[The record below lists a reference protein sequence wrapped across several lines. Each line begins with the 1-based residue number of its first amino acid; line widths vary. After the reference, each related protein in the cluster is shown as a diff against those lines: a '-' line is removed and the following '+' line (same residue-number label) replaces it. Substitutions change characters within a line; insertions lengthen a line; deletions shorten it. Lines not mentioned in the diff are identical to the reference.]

1 MSIQDTTEEQLR
13 PVEAPEG
20 TLDTPSKQGQGDPY
34 GHDPIYGG
42 RRRGKQNETAVAATY
57 QTTTPGASST
67 GTVSTPRPTDGQQQP
82 ETPKPRGFRGAIK
95 AYKDRLKTER
105 DQELE
110 DIKRENPDVNQ
121 VTDTMSDTDIFKL
134 LHPQKTPQQIQRE
147 EHKAKVEED
156 WAAIQDA
163 LNALSEMSTSP
174 THTYTPRTTLSDQ
187 ARARREKLEAQRK
200 ADRNAYFESYLKA
213 RQADK
218 TLKARLAQE
227 KFKNELALS
236 KERREQAAQDSKLRV
251 DQSTIARNTASAA
264 ASLRKEADKEGK
276 EKYHGSIRIGGQ
288 EQSYRTA
295 ADYNKAV
302 AAYAKQYG
310 VPTTVTENIG
320 FGKTKTT
327 HRQVSDIVA
336 DIEAKANQTT
346 TQTGG
351 RPSPTARRISPTLE
365 Q

>member
-1 MSIQDTTEEQLR
+1 MEPQDVTEEQQLSTE
-13 PVEAPEG
+13 VSEG
-20 TLDTPSKQGQGDPY
+20 KLDTPRKQGQGDPY
-34 GHDPIYGG
+34 GNDPIYGG
-42 RRRGKQNETAVAATY
+42 T
-57 QTTTPGASST
+57 
-67 GTVSTPRPTDGQQQP
+67 QP
-82 ETPKPRGFRGAIK
+82 ETPKTKGFRGAIK

-105 DQELE
+105 KQELE
-110 DIKRENPDVNQ
+110 DIKRENPDVSQ

-147 EHKAKVEED
+147 EHKAKVAED

-218 TLKARLAQE
+218 TLAAQLAQE
-227 KFKNELALS
+227 KFKNGLALS
-236 KERREQAAQDSKLRV
+236 KEEREQAAHESKLKV
-251 DQSTIARNTASAA
+251 DQSTIARNTASAT
-264 ASLRKEADKEGK
+264 ASLRKGADKDDK